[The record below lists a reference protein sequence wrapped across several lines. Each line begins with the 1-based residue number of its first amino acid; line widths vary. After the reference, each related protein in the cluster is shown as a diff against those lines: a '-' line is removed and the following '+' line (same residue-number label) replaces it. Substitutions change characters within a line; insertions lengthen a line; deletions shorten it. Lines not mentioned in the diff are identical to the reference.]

1 MRIGLISDTHI
12 PTAAK
17 ELWPQIYEAFRGSSP
32 AGRRVDLIMHAGDL
46 MVPQVIDWLEAV
58 APVMAV
64 WGNGDFGGWQRTVPP
79 DDPRLSEAKVLT
91 VAAGN
96 KEQGTRNTDDGAGAS
111 RRRPMFHVPGSEFR
125 AVRIGLVHDLQLP
138 EHPPLRT
145 LEGQMQHYFGGP
157 VDVIVR
163 GSTHAAEITTV
174 KGVLIVNPGSPTFPN
189 HANTRLGTIG
199 FLEVEDGRVRPTLI
213 QLV

>member
-17 ELWPQIYEAFRGSSP
+17 ELWPQVYEAFRG
-32 AGRRVDLIMHAGDL
+32 VDLIMHAGDP
-46 MVPQVIDWLEAV
+46 MVPEVIDWLEAV

-64 WGNGDFGGWQRTVPP
+64 WGNGDFGGWERTVAP

-91 VAAGN
+91 IGGRKSEVGSR
-96 KEQGTRNTDDGAGAS
+96 KSEDDAS
-111 RRRPMFHVPGSEFR
+111 RSDLRPLTSDL
-125 AVRIGLVHDLQLP
+125 RIGLVHDLQMP

-189 HANTRLGTIG
+189 HSNTRLGTIG
-199 FLEVEDGRVRPTLI
+199 FLEVEDGRVEATLL
-213 QLV
+213 QLK